1 MAQKSM
7 LSMRIHCAALAIAVV
22 ACLGSSV
29 AAQFSF
35 SDFSSTAQLNL
46 VQNAARVGN
55 VLRVT
60 PAAQQQNGA
69 AWFATRQS
77 VAGGFS
83 TTFQFQI
90 TSRDSV
96 FDGADG
102 FAFLVQNQ
110 GATAIGTSG
119 GGLGYNTMPNS
130 LAVEFDTFFIPQ
142 TLGDP
147 NGNHLSVHSRG
158 TLANSI
164 DEAFSLGNT
173 GTGLLVNLS
182 DGLVHTARITY
193 APGSMRVFV
202 DDMVTPALSVGVN
215 LSTLLSLS
223 SGQSYVGFTSATG
236 NGFEN
241 HDILNWSFVPV
252 PEPSAFALA
261 ALGLIG
267 PVAWWRRKSRG
278 RPR

>member
-1 MAQKSM
+1 
-7 LSMRIHCAALAIAVV
+7 MRILRAALAPAMV
-22 ACLGSSV
+22 ACACSP
-29 AAQFSF
+29 AMAQFSF

-55 VLRVT
+55 ILRVT

-69 AWFATRQS
+69 AWFASRQT

-90 TSRDSV
+90 TNRDSV

-102 FAFLVQNQ
+102 FALLVQNQ

-147 NGNHLSVHSRG
+147 NGNHISVHSRG

-173 GTGLLVNLS
+173 GTGLAVNLS
-182 DGLVHTARITY
+182 DGLVHTARIAY
-193 APGSMRVFV
+193 APGSMSVFV
-202 DDMVTPALSVGVN
+202 DNMVGPALTIPVN

-223 SGQSYVGFTSATG
+223 SGQAYVGFTSATG

-252 PEPSAFALA
+252 PEPSSFVLA
-261 ALGLIG
+261 ALGLVGLI
-267 PVAWWRRKSRG
+267 AWRRRKPS
-278 RPR
+278 P